1 MINVA
6 IKSTELQRFVE
17 EQVSSGHFHSAD
29 DVVAA
34 GLVLLRSDPDATLP
48 AEELEELRREIN
60 VGAEQADRK
69 QFSNFT
75 AEDVIAEGLKKLN
88 GRPGN

>member
-1 MINVA
+1 MLHVA
-6 IKSTELQRFVE
+6 IRNTELQRFVE

-34 GLVLLRSDPDATLP
+34 GLALLRSDPDVTVP
-48 AEELEELRREIN
+48 AKELEELQREIG
-60 VGAEQADRK
+60 VGTEQADRK

-75 AEDVIAEGLKKLN
+75 AEDVIAEGMKKLN
-88 GRPGN
+88 GRTGN